1 VTRQNSPLARP
12 LRTAE
17 AGRVVSIIP
26 ADRRGRQVEIMLAS
40 GSVYV
45 VASTVATDAGIAV
58 ATDLDVAAVQALLD
72 ADDLL
77 AAKQVA
83 TRQLSYRSRS
93 SAELRQTLHQRG
105 FPDQIIDD
113 VIARFTELGYLD
125 DADFARRW
133 IQTREQLAPRGARLL
148 RQELRQKGISADLA
162 EEAIEEADLDDT
174 ESAARIAE
182 RRLPRMSDLDRDTK
196 RRRLAAYLERRGFSY
211 DVIRKIDRR
220 FFQ

>member
-1 VTRQNSPLARP
+1 
-12 LRTAE
+12 
-17 AGRVVSIIP
+17 
-26 ADRRGRQVEIMLAS
+26 M
-40 GSVYV
+40 

-162 EEAIEEADLDDT
+162 EEAIQEADLDDI